1 MLQND
6 FRSVNV
12 GFDRMNRLLDDQ
24 LHADRRRQVDDDV
37 CPIDEFS
44 EDRLVGYRVDGVVEF
59 RIVFEMDDVVDRPG
73 RQVVDNEH
81 FVAAIEEC
89 FGKVAPDE
97 SRATCNQY
105 PHQSSFLSLNSVLA
119 RAAPARWLAGAN
131 SCDPA
136 SLSTAS
142 AARAAAPPSDR
153 MANCLKYSA
162 LLRSICRRNSSS
174 YRIRRSAGSMSDR
187 VAAPAIVPADTNGE
201 RLFGRPMTSAGIP
214 RTPASIATVE
224 LTVTT
229 TRLARSNE
237 PSGTAAARTLMF
249 LLP

>member
-44 EDRLVGYRVDGVVEF
+44 EDRLVGYRIDGVVEF
-59 RIVFEMDDVVDRPG
+59 RIVFEMDDIVDRTG
-73 RQVVDNEH
+73 RQVVENEH
-81 FVAAIEEC
+81 FVAAIEERL
-89 FGKVAPDE
+89 GKMAADE
-97 SRATCNQY
+97 SCATRNQH
-105 PHQSSFLSLNSVLA
+105 PHQSSFLSLRSVVA
-119 RAAPARWLAGAN
+119 RPVSGRWLAGPN
-131 SCDPA
+131 WYDPA
-136 SLSTAS
+136 RLSTAS

-162 LLRSICRRNSSS
+162 LLRSICRRNSAS
-174 YRIRRSAGSMSDR
+174 YRIRRSVGSISER
-187 VAAPAIVPADTNGE
+187 VAAPVIVPAATNGE
-201 RLFGRPMTSAGIP
+201 RLFGSPITSAGIP

-229 TRLARSNE
+229 TLLARSNAG
-237 PSGTAAARTLMF
+237 SGTAAAR
-249 LLP
+249 